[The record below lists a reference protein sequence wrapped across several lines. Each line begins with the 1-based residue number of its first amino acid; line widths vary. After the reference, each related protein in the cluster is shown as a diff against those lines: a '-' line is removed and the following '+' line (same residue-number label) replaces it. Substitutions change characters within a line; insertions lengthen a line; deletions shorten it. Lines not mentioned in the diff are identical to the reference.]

1 MNLSYILKGISMPNT
16 TAEKDYTQYSEKQLF
31 NLIHQLE
38 RKIKKMQNDRV
49 SFKEK
54 MAKELEKRDQ
64 NFKDKIDALNELL
77 QKISQAF
84 DDKNDCCFGHETPNL
99 ETQQAMRDA
108 LSGVNLTQ
116 IDSLDDLTNEL
127 KRENSKGFENVC
139 FSV

>member
-1 MNLSYILKGISMPNT
+1 MPNSPT
-16 TAEKDYTQYSEKQLF
+16 KKDYTQYSEKQLF

-64 NFKDKIDALNELL
+64 DFKDKIDALNGLL

-108 LSGVNLTQ
+108 LNGENLETIEDISAWANEIKKEVNA
-116 IDSLDDLTNEL
+116 
-127 KRENSKGFENVC
+127 EN
-139 FSV
+139 

>member
-1 MNLSYILKGISMPNT
+1 MPNSPT
-16 TAEKDYTQYSEKQLF
+16 KKDYTQYSEKQLF
-31 NLIHQLE
+31 NLINQLE
-38 RKIKKMQNDRV
+38 QKIKKMQNDRA

-84 DDKNDCCFGHETPNL
+84 GDKRDCCLGRKIPNL

-108 LSGVNLTQ
+108 LNKETDLIVEDFSSYSDERKRALGVETQ
-116 IDSLDDLTNEL
+116 S
-127 KRENSKGFENVC
+127 
-139 FSV
+139 

>member
-1 MNLSYILKGISMPNT
+1 MPNT
-16 TAEKDYTQYSEKQLF
+16 TNKDYTKYSEKQLF
-31 NLIHQLE
+31 SLIHQLE

-84 DDKNDCCFGHETPNL
+84 DDKRDCCFGHEIPNIQ
-99 ETQQAMRDA
+99 TQQAMRDA
-108 LSGVNLTQ
+108 VNDENLET
-116 IDSLDDLTNEL
+116 IEDFSAWANEV
-127 KRENSKGFENVC
+127 KKEMNAEN
-139 FSV
+139 

>member
-1 MNLSYILKGISMPNT
+1 MPNT
-16 TAEKDYTQYSEKQLF
+16 TNKDYTQYSQRQLF

-84 DDKNDCCFGHETPNL
+84 DDKRDCCLGRKIPNIQ
-99 ETQQAMRDA
+99 TQQAMREA
-108 LSGVNLTQ
+108 LNGVNLTQ

-127 KRENSKGFENVC
+127 KRENNKGFENVC
-139 FSV
+139 SSV

>member
-1 MNLSYILKGISMPNT
+1 MPNT
-16 TAEKDYTQYSEKQLF
+16 TAKKDYTKYSEKQLF

-84 DDKNDCCFGHETPNL
+84 DDKRDCCLGRKIPNIQ
-99 ETQQAMRDA
+99 TQQAMRDA
-108 LSGVNLTQ
+108 LNGVNLTQ

-127 KRENSKGFENVC
+127 KRENNKGFENVC
-139 FSV
+139 SSV

>member
-1 MNLSYILKGISMPNT
+1 MPST
-16 TAEKDYTQYSEKQLF
+16 TNKDYTQYSERQLF

-77 QKISQAF
+77 QKISQSF
-84 DDKNDCCFGHETPNL
+84 DDKRDCCFRHEIPNIQ
-99 ETQQAMRDA
+99 TQQAMRDVLNKETDLIVEDFSSYSDERKRA
-108 LSGVNLTQ
+108 LDIEAQS
-116 IDSLDDLTNEL
+116 
-127 KRENSKGFENVC
+127 
-139 FSV
+139 

>member
-1 MNLSYILKGISMPNT
+1 MPNSPT
-16 TAEKDYTQYSEKQLF
+16 KKDYTRYSEKQLF
-31 NLIHQLE
+31 NLINQLE
-38 RKIKKMQNDRV
+38 QKIKKMQNDRA

-64 NFKDKIDALNELL
+64 NFKDKIDALNGLL

-84 DDKNDCCFGHETPNL
+84 DDKRDCCLGRKIPNL

-108 LSGVNLTQ
+108 LNGVNLTQ
-116 IDSLDDLTNEL
+116 IDSLDDLTSEL
-127 KRENSKGFENVC
+127 KRENNKGFENVC

>member
-1 MNLSYILKGISMPNT
+1 MPNT
-16 TAEKDYTQYSEKQLF
+16 TAKKDYTQYSEKQLF

-84 DDKNDCCFGHETPNL
+84 DDKRDCCFRHEIPNIQ
-99 ETQQAMRDA
+99 TQQAMRDA
-108 LSGVNLTQ
+108 LNKETDLIVEDFSSYSDERKRALSVETQ
-116 IDSLDDLTNEL
+116 P
-127 KRENSKGFENVC
+127 
-139 FSV
+139 

>member
-1 MNLSYILKGISMPNT
+1 MPNT
-16 TAEKDYTQYSEKQLF
+16 TAKKDYTKYSEKQLV

-77 QKISQAF
+77 QKISQTF
-84 DDKNDCCFGHETPNL
+84 DDKRDCCLGRKIPNIQ
-99 ETQQAMRDA
+99 TQQAMREA
-108 LSGVNLTQ
+108 LNGVNLTQ
-116 IDSLDDLTNEL
+116 IDSLDDLTNKL
-127 KRENSKGFENVC
+127 KRENNKGFENVC

>member
-1 MNLSYILKGISMPNT
+1 MPNSPT
-16 TAEKDYTQYSEKQLF
+16 KKDYTRYSEKQLF

-38 RKIKKMQNDRV
+38 QKIKKMQNDRV

-84 DDKNDCCFGHETPNL
+84 DDKRDCCLGHEIPNL

-108 LSGVNLTQ
+108 LNGVNLTQ
-116 IDSLDDLTNEL
+116 IDSLDDLTNGL
-127 KRENSKGFENVC
+127 KRENGKGFENVC
-139 FSV
+139 LSV

>member
-1 MNLSYILKGISMPNT
+1 MPNSPT
-16 TAEKDYTQYSEKQLF
+16 KKDYTRYSEKQLF

-38 RKIKKMQNDRV
+38 QKIKKMQNDRV

-84 DDKNDCCFGHETPNL
+84 DDKRDCCLEHEIPNL

-108 LSGVNLTQ
+108 LNKETDLIVEDFSSYSDKRKRALGVETQ
-116 IDSLDDLTNEL
+116 P
-127 KRENSKGFENVC
+127 
-139 FSV
+139 

>member
-1 MNLSYILKGISMPNT
+1 MPNT

-84 DDKNDCCFGHETPNL
+84 DDKRDCCLGHEIPNIQ
-99 ETQQAMRDA
+99 TQQAMRDA
-108 LSGVNLTQ
+108 LNGENLETIEDFSAWANEIKKEVNA
-116 IDSLDDLTNEL
+116 
-127 KRENSKGFENVC
+127 EN
-139 FSV
+139 

>member
-1 MNLSYILKGISMPNT
+1 MPNT
-16 TAEKDYTQYSEKQLF
+16 TAKKDYTKYSEKQLF

-84 DDKNDCCFGHETPNL
+84 DDKRDCCLGRKIPNIQ
-99 ETQQAMRDA
+99 TQQAMRDA
-108 LSGVNLTQ
+108 LNGVNLTQ
-116 IDSLDDLTNEL
+116 IDSLDDLANEL
-127 KRENSKGFENVC
+127 KRENNKGFESVC

>member
-1 MNLSYILKGISMPNT
+1 MPNT
-16 TAEKDYTQYSEKQLF
+16 TAKKDYTQYSEKQLF

-84 DDKNDCCFGHETPNL
+84 DDKRDCCLGRKIPNIQ
-99 ETQQAMRDA
+99 TQQAMRDA
-108 LSGVNLTQ
+108 LNGVNFTQ

-127 KRENSKGFENVC
+127 KRENNKGFENVC

>member
-1 MNLSYILKGISMPNT
+1 MPNT
-16 TAEKDYTQYSEKQLF
+16 TAKKDYTQYSEKQLF
-31 NLIHQLE
+31 NLINQLE
-38 RKIKKMQNDRV
+38 QKIKKMQNDRA

-84 DDKNDCCFGHETPNL
+84 DDKRDCCLGRKIPNIQ
-99 ETQQAMRDA
+99 TQQAMRDA
-108 LSGVNLTQ
+108 LNGVNLTQ

-127 KRENSKGFENVC
+127 KRENGKGFENVC

>member
-1 MNLSYILKGISMPNT
+1 MPNT
-16 TAEKDYTQYSEKQLF
+16 TAKKDYTKYSEKQLV

-77 QKISQAF
+77 RKISQAF
-84 DDKNDCCFGHETPNL
+84 DDKRDCCFRHEIPNIQ
-99 ETQQAMRDA
+99 TQQAMRDA
-108 LSGVNLTQ
+108 LNGENLET
-116 IDSLDDLTNEL
+116 IEDFHAWANEI
-127 KRENSKGFENVC
+127 KKEMNAEN
-139 FSV
+139 

>member
-1 MNLSYILKGISMPNT
+1 MPNSPT
-16 TAEKDYTQYSEKQLF
+16 KKDYTQYSEKQLF
-31 NLIHQLE
+31 NLINQLE
-38 RKIKKMQNDRV
+38 QKIKKMQNDRA

-84 DDKNDCCFGHETPNL
+84 DNKRDCCLGHETPNL

-108 LSGVNLTQ
+108 LNKETDLIVEDFSSYSDERKKALGVETQ
-116 IDSLDDLTNEL
+116 P
-127 KRENSKGFENVC
+127 
-139 FSV
+139 

>member
-1 MNLSYILKGISMPNT
+1 MPNSPT
-16 TAEKDYTQYSEKQLF
+16 KKDYTQYSEKQLF
-31 NLIHQLE
+31 NLINQLE
-38 RKIKKMQNDRV
+38 QKIKKMQNDRV

-84 DDKNDCCFGHETPNL
+84 DNKRDCCFGHETPNL

-108 LSGVNLTQ
+108 LNKETDLIVEDFSSYSDERKRALGVETQ
-116 IDSLDDLTNEL
+116 P
-127 KRENSKGFENVC
+127 
-139 FSV
+139 

>member
-1 MNLSYILKGISMPNT
+1 MPNSPT
-16 TAEKDYTQYSEKQLF
+16 KKDYTQYNEKQLF

-38 RKIKKMQNDRV
+38 QKIKKMQNDRA

-84 DDKNDCCFGHETPNL
+84 NDKRDCCLGRKIPNL

-108 LSGVNLTQ
+108 LNGVNLTQ

-127 KRENSKGFENVC
+127 KRENGKGFENVC

>member
-1 MNLSYILKGISMPNT
+1 MPNSPT
-16 TAEKDYTQYSEKQLF
+16 KKDYTQYSEKQLF
-31 NLIHQLE
+31 NLINQLE
-38 RKIKKMQNDRV
+38 QKIKKMQNDRA

-84 DDKNDCCFGHETPNL
+84 DDKRDCCLGHETPNL

-108 LSGVNLTQ
+108 LNGENLETIEDLSAWVN
-116 IDSLDDLTNEL
+116 EV
-127 KRENSKGFENVC
+127 KREVNAEN
-139 FSV
+139 

>member
-1 MNLSYILKGISMPNT
+1 MPNT
-16 TAEKDYTQYSEKQLF
+16 IAKKDYTQYSEKQLF

-38 RKIKKMQNDRV
+38 QKIKKMQNDRA

-84 DDKNDCCFGHETPNL
+84 DDKNDCCLGRKTPNL

-108 LSGVNLTQ
+108 LNKETDLIVEDFSSYSDERKRALGVETQ
-116 IDSLDDLTNEL
+116 P
-127 KRENSKGFENVC
+127 
-139 FSV
+139 